1 MKRTFTI
8 LDGFFLL
15 VLVGLTVAFF
25 AVIRPFIIT
34 IFLTCVVTIVSYR
47 PYRYLRGLAR
57 GRRHLAAALTLIAA
71 ILVVAIPLTIAALMV
86 YTEILGGYAYI
97 SENWPELTRQL
108 PEVEILAFTEQIPF
122 LAETIGELDLQTL
135 QLNEI
140 VRNALS
146 ASSDFLVSLT
156 QRSFANI
163 TSALLNLLIFFI
175 LYFFMLADG
184 ERLLQQIRE
193 LLPLSTHEVD
203 RISRSATDI
212 IVATLITT
220 VGLGVIEGS
229 FGALYFSLFGLP
241 SPFLWGMV
249 MVIFSIIP
257 MIGAN
262 FVMIPAGILLIATGS
277 IGRGLLLIV
286 LSTTTVTVTQN
297 VIRPAVLG
305 ERSGLHP
312 GLVLLSTLGGLSLFG
327 LVGFLVGPL
336 LAALFVVIWTEF
348 GDRFRQELA
357 RRDVQESGTHG
368 GNSRENSRVGQ
379 PRRRTARRFRS
390 DPTPSV

>member
-1 MKRTFTI
+1 MRRTFTI
-8 LDGFFLL
+8 LDGFFIL
-15 VLVGLTVAFF
+15 VLAGLTVAFF
-25 AVIRPFIIT
+25 AIIQPFIIT

-47 PYRYLRGLAR
+47 PYRFLCGITG
-57 GRRHLAAALTLIAA
+57 GRRHLAAAMTLLAA

-108 PEVEILAFTEQIPF
+108 PEVEILAFTQQMPF
-122 LAETIGELDLQTL
+122 LAEAMGELDLETL

-140 VRNALS
+140 VRNVLS

-163 TSALLNLLIFFI
+163 TSALLNILIFFI
-175 LYFFMLADG
+175 LYFFMLVDG
-184 ERLLQQIRE
+184 ERLVHQIRE

-262 FVMIPAGILLIATGS
+262 FVMVPAGILLIVTGS
-277 IGRGLLLIV
+277 LGRGLLLIL

-312 GLVLLSTLGGLSLFG
+312 GLVLLSTLGGLAIFG

-348 GDRFRQELA
+348 GDRFRQELS
-357 RRDVQESGTHG
+357 RRDITESAGDNT
-368 GNSRENSRVGQ
+368 NNEEYSRT
-379 PRRRTARRFRS
+379 PPIRRRTARRLRP
-390 DPTPSV
+390 DPKPSV

>member
-15 VLVGLTVAFF
+15 VLVGLTLAFF
-25 AVIRPFIIT
+25 AIIQPFIIT
-34 IFLTCVVTIVSYR
+34 MFLTGVATLVSYR
-47 PYRYLRGLAR
+47 PYRFLLEKTG
-57 GRRHLAAALTLIAA
+57 GRRYIAAAITLVAA
-71 ILVVAIPLTIAALMV
+71 ILVVAVPLTIAALMV
-86 YTEILGGYAYI
+86 YAEIVGGYAYI
-97 SENWPELTRQL
+97 SDNWPELTRQL
-108 PEVEILAFTEQIPF
+108 PQVDILAFVEDIPF
-122 LAETIGELDLQTL
+122 FTETLGELDRESL
-135 QLNEI
+135 QLNQI

-146 ASSDFLVSLT
+146 ASSDFLVNLT
-156 QRSFANI
+156 QRSFANL
-163 TSALLNLLIFFI
+163 TSALLNFLVFFI
-175 LYFFMLADG
+175 LYFFLLIDG
-184 ERLLQQIRE
+184 ERLVRQVRA

-220 VGLGVIEGS
+220 FGLGIIEGGL
-229 FGALYFSLFGLP
+229 GALYFALFGLP

-249 MVIFSIIP
+249 MVILSIIP

-262 FVMIPAGILLIATGS
+262 FVMIPAGILLVLTGS
-277 IGRGLLLIV
+277 LVRGLLLIV
-286 LSTTTVTVTQN
+286 LSTSTVMVTQN

-312 GLVLLSTLGGLSLFG
+312 GLVLLSTLGGLGLFG

-348 GDRFRQELA
+348 GDRFRQELS
-357 RRDVQESGTHG
+357 RRDATESGTENG
-368 GNSRENSRVGQ
+368 KTRDGSRGRRNRG
-379 PRRRTARRFRS
+379 RRTRRLRP
-390 DPTPSV
+390 DPKPSA